1 MNQKLQELTNKIYQE
16 GLEKGKNEAD
26 QIIQNAKTEA
36 EKIIAKAK
44 ADAGQMREEASRFAE
59 ELKKNTASELTMST
73 RQAISTIK
81 QQISEVVSGEAVND
95 ALAKAFDDKEF
106 VKNLMLKIAEN
117 WDKIEKEGQ
126 DVMIALS
133 ESDKKELEGFLMSK
147 AAVQIKSGL
156 AVNFE
161 EGIKSG
167 FKIGPKDGS
176 YKLSFTDEDFKR
188 FFKQYL
194 RPRTRKFFEEA

>member
-16 GLEKGKNEAD
+16 GLEKGKTEAD
-26 QIIQNAKTEA
+26 QIVKNAKTEA
-36 EKIIAKAK
+36 EKILAKAK
-44 ADAGQMREEASRFAE
+44 ADADQMRGEATKFAE
-59 ELKKNTASELTMST
+59 ELKKNTASELQMST
-73 RQAISTIK
+73 RQAVSNIK
-81 QQISEVVSGEAVND
+81 QQISEVVSGEAVKAAMAN
-95 ALAKAFDDKEF
+95 AFDDKEF
-106 VKNLMLKIAEN
+106 VKNLILKIADN
-117 WDKIEKEGQ
+117 WAKIEKEGH

-133 ESDKKELEGFLMSK
+133 EKEQKDLEKFLMGK
-147 AAVQIKSGL
+147 AAEKIKGTL
-156 AVNFE
+156 AINFE

-188 FFKQYL
+188 FFQQYL